1 VIRLLGEKVI
11 RLLGDEVIRLM
22 KFKNLIV
29 YQKSKELVK
38 QVYALLKQFPDDER
52 FALCG
57 QMRRAAISVPSNIVE
72 GMARLSTKDQSHF
85 LNIAYG
91 SLMELYAQL
100 DIAHDLG
107 YVSEDD
113 FAKIEVNI
121 DEIDKMIV
129 SLTYIRKQTSSNGNN
144 K

>member
-1 VIRLLGEKVI
+1 
-11 RLLGDEVIRLM
+11 M

-57 QMRRAAISVPSNIVE
+57 QIRRAAISVPSNIVE
-72 GMARLSTKDQSHF
+72 GMARMSNKDQAHF

-100 DIAHDLG
+100 DIAYDLG
-107 YVSEDD
+107 YVNYDD
-113 FAKIEVNI
+113 FIQLEACI

-129 SLTYIRKQTSSNGNN
+129 SLSYIRKQTSFNGNP

>member
-1 VIRLLGEKVI
+1 
-11 RLLGDEVIRLM
+11 M
-22 KFKNLIV
+22 KRIKDLVV
-29 YQKSKELVK
+29 YQKSKELVIF
-38 QVYALLKQFPDDER
+38 VYKMLAEFPDTER

-72 GMARLSTKDQSHF
+72 GMARLSSKDQTHF

-107 YVSEDD
+107 YINQED
-113 FAKIEVNI
+113 FIEIENTI

-129 SLTYIRKQTSSNGNN
+129 ALSFIRKQTSSNGN
-144 K
+144 KK

>member
-1 VIRLLGEKVI
+1 
-11 RLLGDEVIRLM
+11 M

-29 YQKSKELVK
+29 YQKSKELVR
-38 QVYALLKQFPDDER
+38 QVYVFLKQFPDDER

-107 YVSEDD
+107 YLSENE
-113 FAKIEVNI
+113 FIKIETQI

>member
-1 VIRLLGEKVI
+1 
-11 RLLGDEVIRLM
+11 M
-22 KFKNLIV
+22 KFKNIIV

>member
-1 VIRLLGEKVI
+1 
-11 RLLGDEVIRLM
+11 M

-107 YVSEDD
+107 YINHDD
-113 FAKIEVNI
+113 FAKIETQI

>member
-1 VIRLLGEKVI
+1 MT
-11 RLLGDEVIRLM
+11 RLM

>member
-1 VIRLLGEKVI
+1 
-11 RLLGDEVIRLM
+11 M

>member
-1 VIRLLGEKVI
+1 
-11 RLLGDEVIRLM
+11 M

-107 YVSEDD
+107 YINHDD
-113 FAKIEVNI
+113 FVKIETQI
-121 DEIDKMIV
+121 DEIDKMII

>member
-1 VIRLLGEKVI
+1 
-11 RLLGDEVIRLM
+11 M

-57 QMRRAAISVPSNIVE
+57 QIRRAAISVPSNIVE

-107 YVSEDD
+107 YINHDD
-113 FAKIEVNI
+113 FTKIEVNI
-121 DEIDKMIV
+121 EEIDKMIV

>member
-1 VIRLLGEKVI
+1 
-11 RLLGDEVIRLM
+11 M

-57 QMRRAAISVPSNIVE
+57 QMRRAAISIPSNIVE
-72 GMARLSTKDQSHF
+72 GMARLSNKDQSHF

-107 YVSEDD
+107 YISEDD
-113 FAKIEVNI
+113 FTKIEASI

-129 SLTYIRKQTSSNGNN
+129 SLSYIRKQTTSNGN

>member
-1 VIRLLGEKVI
+1 
-11 RLLGDEVIRLM
+11 M

-121 DEIDKMIV
+121 EEIDKMIV

>member
-1 VIRLLGEKVI
+1 MAR
-11 RLLGDEVIRLM
+11 
-22 KFKNLIV
+22 FKNLIV
-29 YQKSKELVK
+29 YQKSKDLVM
-38 QVYALLKQFPDDER
+38 QVYALLKQFPDEER

-57 QMRRAAISVPSNIVE
+57 QIRRAAISISSNIAE
-72 GMARLSTKDQSHF
+72 GMARMSNKDQSHF

-107 YVSEDD
+107 YINQNEYN
-113 FAKIEVNI
+113 KIEICI

-129 SLTYIRKQTSSNGNN
+129 SLSYIRKQNIVSNGNN

>member
-1 VIRLLGEKVI
+1 MAR
-11 RLLGDEVIRLM
+11 
-22 KFKNLIV
+22 FKNLIV
-29 YQKSKELVK
+29 YQKSKDLVM

-57 QMRRAAISVPSNIVE
+57 QIRRAAISIPSNIAE
-72 GMARLSTKDQSHF
+72 GMARMSNKDQSHF

-107 YVSEDD
+107 YINQNEYD
-113 FAKIEVNI
+113 KIEISIN
-121 DEIDKMIV
+121 EIDKMIV
-129 SLTYIRKQTSSNGNN
+129 SLSYIRKQNTVSNGNN

>member
-1 VIRLLGEKVI
+1 MNRI
-11 RLLGDEVIRLM
+11 M

-52 FALCG
+52 LALCG

>member
-1 VIRLLGEKVI
+1 
-11 RLLGDEVIRLM
+11 M

-72 GMARLSTKDQSHF
+72 GMARLSSKDQAHF

-107 YVSEDD
+107 YLSEDD
-113 FAKIEVNI
+113 FIKIETHI
-121 DEIDKMIV
+121 DEIDKMLV
-129 SLTYIRKQTSSNGNN
+129 SLTYIRKQTSANGNT

>member
-1 VIRLLGEKVI
+1 
-11 RLLGDEVIRLM
+11 M
-22 KFKNLIV
+22 

-107 YVSEDD
+107 YLTEKE
-113 FAKIEVNI
+113 FIKIETQI

>member
-1 VIRLLGEKVI
+1 MNRI
-11 RLLGDEVIRLM
+11 M

-107 YVSEDD
+107 YLSENE
-113 FAKIEVNI
+113 FIKIETQI

-129 SLTYIRKQTSSNGNN
+129 ALSFIRKQTSSNGNN

>member
-1 VIRLLGEKVI
+1 MIRI
-11 RLLGDEVIRLM
+11 M

-57 QMRRAAISVPSNIVE
+57 QIRRAAISVPSNIVE

-113 FAKIEVNI
+113 FAKIEVDI
-121 DEIDKMIV
+121 EEIDKMIV

>member
-1 VIRLLGEKVI
+1 
-11 RLLGDEVIRLM
+11 M

-72 GMARLSTKDQSHF
+72 GMARLSSKDQTHF

-91 SLMELYAQL
+91 SLMELYAQF

-107 YVSEDD
+107 YLSEDD
-113 FAKIEVNI
+113 FIKTETHI

-129 SLTYIRKQTSSNGNN
+129 SLTYIRKQTSANGN
-144 K
+144 KK

>member
-1 VIRLLGEKVI
+1 
-11 RLLGDEVIRLM
+11 M

-57 QMRRAAISVPSNIVE
+57 QIRRAAISIPSNIVE

-107 YVSEDD
+107 YVNDDD
-113 FAKIEVNI
+113 FAKIEVNLE
-121 DEIDKMIV
+121 EIDKMIV
-129 SLTYIRKQTSSNGNN
+129 SLTYIRKQTSSNGN

>member
-1 VIRLLGEKVI
+1 
-11 RLLGDEVIRLM
+11 M

-107 YVSEDD
+107 YVSDDD
-113 FAKIEVNI
+113 FTKIEVNI

>member
-1 VIRLLGEKVI
+1 
-11 RLLGDEVIRLM
+11 M

-72 GMARLSTKDQSHF
+72 GMARLSTKDQAHF

-100 DIAHDLG
+100 DIALDLG
-107 YVSEDD
+107 YLSENE
-113 FAKIEVNI
+113 FIKIETQI

-129 SLTYIRKQTSSNGNN
+129 ALSFIRKQTSSNGNN

>member
-1 VIRLLGEKVI
+1 
-11 RLLGDEVIRLM
+11 M

-57 QMRRAAISVPSNIVE
+57 QMRRAAIFVPSNIVE
-72 GMARLSTKDQSHF
+72 GMARLSSKNQTHF

-107 YVSEDD
+107 YLSEDD
-113 FAKIEVNI
+113 FIKIETHI

-129 SLTYIRKQTSSNGNN
+129 SLTYIRKQTSANGN
-144 K
+144 KK

>member
-1 VIRLLGEKVI
+1 
-11 RLLGDEVIRLM
+11 M

-57 QMRRAAISVPSNIVE
+57 QIRRAAISIPSNIVE

-107 YVSEDD
+107 YLSENE
-113 FAKIEVNI
+113 FIKIETQI

>member
-1 VIRLLGEKVI
+1 
-11 RLLGDEVIRLM
+11 M

-107 YVSEDD
+107 YLSENE
-113 FAKIEVNI
+113 FITIETQI

>member
-1 VIRLLGEKVI
+1 
-11 RLLGDEVIRLM
+11 M

-107 YVSEDD
+107 YLSEKE
-113 FAKIEVNI
+113 FIKIETQI